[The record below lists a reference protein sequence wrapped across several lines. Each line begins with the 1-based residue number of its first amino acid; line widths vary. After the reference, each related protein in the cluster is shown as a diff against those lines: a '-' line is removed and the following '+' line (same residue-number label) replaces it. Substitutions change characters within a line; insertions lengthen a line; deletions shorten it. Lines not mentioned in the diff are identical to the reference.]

1 MTHMVISAVIHG
13 VIFDILWRTLG
24 RLPLPLAIAAG
35 AVVIGSIML
44 VRIALRPRRR
54 WR

>member
-1 MTHMVISAVIHG
+1 MTHMIASAVIHG
-13 VIFDILWRTLG
+13 IIYDIIWRALD

-35 AVVIGSIML
+35 AIAIGGVWLMRIL
-44 VRIALRPRRR
+44 VRPRRR